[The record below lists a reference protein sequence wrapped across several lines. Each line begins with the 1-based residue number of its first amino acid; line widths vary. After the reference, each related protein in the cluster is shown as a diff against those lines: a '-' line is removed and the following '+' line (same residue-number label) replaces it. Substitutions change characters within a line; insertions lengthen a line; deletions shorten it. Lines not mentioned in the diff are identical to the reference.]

1 MMTGIL
7 AKLSGSLESITVI
20 GLLVA
25 GVLIFLALFAS

>member
-7 AKLSGSLESITVI
+7 AKLSESLESITVI

-25 GVLIFLALFAS
+25 GVLIFLALFAP

>member
-7 AKLSGSLESITVI
+7 AKLSGILETLTVV

-25 GVLIFLALFAS
+25 GLLIFLALFAS